1 MLAPSTIRKIIK
13 ELNQLKNEPLEDIRV
28 QIDEE
33 DVLQFVG
40 IIAGPVGTPY
50 HGGYFRVRFTFGNEF
65 PASPPKCI
73 FTTKIFHPNVSSA
86 GDICV
91 NTLKK
96 DWKATY
102 GIGHIL
108 TVIKCLLIYPNP
120 ESALDEQAGKML
132 LDDYDGYCKRAKL
145 MTNIHATIGGRPV
158 EFEDASKQESAT
170 NDPLSISFLDAPSSG
185 QSLSTATSDASSSR
199 TSTTTTQPS
208 ESPANDVV
216 AGMVPPLR
224 TSAQSNGAPRS
235 SPAPNE
241 KDAIPPS
248 SSSTKK
254 ALSAMRES
262 YKIPGTVSEKTGPFH
277 HEPLVIMIDDLVR
290 FCLAEIAYEGELG
303 CTIDRLKELIASFSE
318 KQVANLDPSQ
328 SSDTTAIPSSSTTD
342 NDQREAIVKTFPT
355 PITTVTRK
363 RKQNVDDAYCGYV
376 YSLIVKHPSI
386 IIGTVPEGTPPVWI
400 APPPH
405 KKEQAPPPIS
415 LNVVEFASEKTMQE
429 LKDAH
434 GSTLR
439 IAATKVACFVMITGT
454 HNRPSKLTDV
464 VYTTLQIITRARD
477 EGVAIKDLGH
487 LTKYDPKAIFFQI
500 SQLIGLDQSVNKT
513 HQQANLILAAGFENP
528 TRHQRR
534 FFTSR
539 VSEMVDE
546 GLVDRFA
553 VPTSRGNAVCLQLT
567 QSGSEELKNSEA
579 MSLAQQSRSPSDD
592 HIYRAD
598 IEDEEYEWTDEN
610 RFQRQI
616 GIQRQIV
623 TCLENRPEGMIIKDL
638 SASLGLFDGR
648 TVEKVLTRLSS
659 RVPPRHLV
667 HLHPVVVMESIG
679 KMRRQRYYT
688 LKHYQAMLQKQNI
701 PDDRYSWA
709 CMDDVGN
716 FANFTEDMFWESP
729 EDITTFIEAAQGS
742 RRKTGGSNPRDLINT
757 TRKRKY
763 KNPIIDGVVKRG
775 RPRKEWT
782 QASGDTQTANA
793 GPSSHARNRK
803 RKSLENDGP
812 EVDQEAV
819 VAETHHIPSPP
830 ALRRIYIRKAQ
841 KRRRPT
847 RNESEPDGKRR
858 KLEGV
863 EAPGEQIESTI
874 RDVLPVDVN
883 ESTGGPGQDT
893 LGNTPL
899 GGTGSSL
906 HPARKQKQSKPKP
919 TNYSQLKRHQE
930 IMDVLREKGG
940 ILQINGELSI
950 TIQSHSKILE
960 NRGVETA
967 IKSAFLMD
975 KKTISKD
982 VEAMGE
988 KGLVKVLKTVV
999 LDPNHRVSLQQPIT
1013 IFYLPEVAQD
1023 EVQEFISGIHRSYR
1037 PTTPGANTRQIGSAV
1052 PFTKLKRAVTNRKG
1066 TSTALSPDTLLVAEP
1081 RHQFLEDRQTV
1092 AQMFGF
1098 LLGKCRRAQE
1108 LYLFTLR
1115 DMLSDNPSP
1124 NILSVE
1130 NRIVATDYWTED
1142 LPLGSFCAII
1152 PAHTYIPYLEFAQSQ
1167 PEILKQPLKSF
1178 DIRLRR
1184 GLKIKHA
1191 AVKARLREI
1200 LVILAEIQLITPLS
1214 ESPNGTVM
1222 VNNSGNHMSLEAVTM
1237 PTSKKSPLPQ
1247 FWRFEEQVPTWL
1259 LSLSK
1264 FSSQIIEQVPP
1275 FHRVLP
1281 TADTNNA
1288 TVFWSFL
1295 QQICDRGSNFAT
1307 LQSTST
1313 PPDNARFLISPITL
1327 ACLCNLRA
1335 WTANYRLS
1343 RLQEDYLKRMIDVRT
1358 LTSPLDDPTP
1368 DRLVQASHITCAPQ
1382 QVICDYFSARIENLK
1397 SGFLRLEAR
1406 KK

>member
-1 MLAPSTIRKIIK
+1 
-13 ELNQLKNEPLEDIRV
+13 
-28 QIDEE
+28 
-33 DVLQFVG
+33 
-40 IIAGPVGTPY
+40 
-50 HGGYFRVRFTFGNEF
+50 
-65 PASPPKCI
+65 
-73 FTTKIFHPNVSSA
+73 
-86 GDICV
+86 
-91 NTLKK
+91 
-96 DWKATY
+96 
-102 GIGHIL
+102 
-108 TVIKCLLIYPNP
+108 
-120 ESALDEQAGKML
+120 
-132 LDDYDGYCKRAKL
+132 
-145 MTNIHATIGGRPV
+145 
-158 EFEDASKQESAT
+158 
-170 NDPLSISFLDAPSSG
+170 
-185 QSLSTATSDASSSR
+185 
-199 TSTTTTQPS
+199 
-208 ESPANDVV
+208 
-216 AGMVPPLR
+216 
-224 TSAQSNGAPRS
+224 
-235 SPAPNE
+235 
-241 KDAIPPS
+241 
-248 SSSTKK
+248 
-254 ALSAMRES
+254 
-262 YKIPGTVSEKTGPFH
+262 
-277 HEPLVIMIDDLVR
+277 
-290 FCLAEIAYEGELG
+290 
-303 CTIDRLKELIASFSE
+303 
-318 KQVANLDPSQ
+318 
-328 SSDTTAIPSSSTTD
+328 
-342 NDQREAIVKTFPT
+342 
-355 PITTVTRK
+355 
-363 RKQNVDDAYCGYV
+363 
-376 YSLIVKHPSI
+376 
-386 IIGTVPEGTPPVWI
+386 
-400 APPPH
+400 
-405 KKEQAPPPIS
+405 
-415 LNVVEFASEKTMQE
+415 
-429 LKDAH
+429 
-434 GSTLR
+434 
-439 IAATKVACFVMITGT
+439 
-454 HNRPSKLTDV
+454 
-464 VYTTLQIITRARD
+464 
-477 EGVAIKDLGH
+477 
-487 LTKYDPKAIFFQI
+487 
-500 SQLIGLDQSVNKT
+500 QSVNKT

-616 GIQRQIV
+616 GIQRQII

-830 ALRRIYIRKAQ
+830 ALRRSKRKKAEENDAYLDIAQ
-841 KRRRPT
+841 NNSAKDLRVVLQQEEPT
-847 RNESEPDGKRR
+847 VARARSVDIPPGLSEPQVSAAEDTIAMEYESPPKDDSHNQEPFTS
-858 KLEGV
+858 LEQDNSGPF
-863 EAPGEQIESTI
+863 AIESQEPT
-874 RDVLPVDVN
+874 
-883 ESTGGPGQDT
+883 
-893 LGNTPL
+893 
-899 GGTGSSL
+899 SS
-906 HPARKQKQSKPKP
+906 P
-919 TNYSQLKRHQE
+919 TKE

-1066 TSTALSPDTLLVAEP
+1066 TSTALPPDTLLVAEP

-1295 QQICDRGSNFAT
+1295 QQICDRASNFAT

-1406 KK
+1406 KKRAENTKGLNGGVNDALVRKAEKHLTNLGQRWDDL

>member
-1 MLAPSTIRKIIK
+1 
-13 ELNQLKNEPLEDIRV
+13 
-28 QIDEE
+28 
-33 DVLQFVG
+33 
-40 IIAGPVGTPY
+40 
-50 HGGYFRVRFTFGNEF
+50 
-65 PASPPKCI
+65 
-73 FTTKIFHPNVSSA
+73 
-86 GDICV
+86 
-91 NTLKK
+91 
-96 DWKATY
+96 
-102 GIGHIL
+102 
-108 TVIKCLLIYPNP
+108 
-120 ESALDEQAGKML
+120 
-132 LDDYDGYCKRAKL
+132 
-145 MTNIHATIGGRPV
+145 
-158 EFEDASKQESAT
+158 
-170 NDPLSISFLDAPSSG
+170 
-185 QSLSTATSDASSSR
+185 
-199 TSTTTTQPS
+199 
-208 ESPANDVV
+208 
-216 AGMVPPLR
+216 
-224 TSAQSNGAPRS
+224 
-235 SPAPNE
+235 
-241 KDAIPPS
+241 
-248 SSSTKK
+248 
-254 ALSAMRES
+254 
-262 YKIPGTVSEKTGPFH
+262 
-277 HEPLVIMIDDLVR
+277 MIDDLVR

-500 SQLIGLDQSVNKT
+500 SQLIGLGLIVKVSKGPSLNWAVHKRFYDQSPFWQKLTAEDAIHKDEDPEGTLDSSADLVANVPLLRHRVLRLLDQSVNKT

-830 ALRRIYIRKAQ
+830 ALRRSKRKKAEENDAYLDIAQNNSAKDLRVVLQQEEPTVARARSVDIPPGLSEPQVSAAEDTIAMEYESPPKDDSHNQEPFTSLEQDNSGPFAIESQEPTSSPTKVYIRKAQ

-874 RDVLPVDVN
+874 RGMY
-883 ESTGGPGQDT
+883 S
-893 LGNTPL
+893 LGT
-899 GGTGSSL
+899 
-906 HPARKQKQSKPKP
+906 
-919 TNYSQLKRHQE
+919 
-930 IMDVLREKGG
+930 
-940 ILQINGELSI
+940 
-950 TIQSHSKILE
+950 
-960 NRGVETA
+960 
-967 IKSAFLMD
+967 
-975 KKTISKD
+975 
-982 VEAMGE
+982 
-988 KGLVKVLKTVV
+988 
-999 LDPNHRVSLQQPIT
+999 
-1013 IFYLPEVAQD
+1013 
-1023 EVQEFISGIHRSYR
+1023 
-1037 PTTPGANTRQIGSAV
+1037 V
-1052 PFTKLKRAVTNRKG
+1052 PF
-1066 TSTALSPDTLLVAEP
+1066 
-1081 RHQFLEDRQTV
+1081 
-1092 AQMFGF
+1092 
-1098 LLGKCRRAQE
+1098 
-1108 LYLFTLR
+1108 
-1115 DMLSDNPSP
+1115 
-1124 NILSVE
+1124 
-1130 NRIVATDYWTED
+1130 
-1142 LPLGSFCAII
+1142 
-1152 PAHTYIPYLEFAQSQ
+1152 
-1167 PEILKQPLKSF
+1167 
-1178 DIRLRR
+1178 
-1184 GLKIKHA
+1184 
-1191 AVKARLREI
+1191 
-1200 LVILAEIQLITPLS
+1200 
-1214 ESPNGTVM
+1214 
-1222 VNNSGNHMSLEAVTM
+1222 
-1237 PTSKKSPLPQ
+1237 
-1247 FWRFEEQVPTWL
+1247 
-1259 LSLSK
+1259 
-1264 FSSQIIEQVPP
+1264 
-1275 FHRVLP
+1275 
-1281 TADTNNA
+1281 
-1288 TVFWSFL
+1288 
-1295 QQICDRGSNFAT
+1295 
-1307 LQSTST
+1307 
-1313 PPDNARFLISPITL
+1313 
-1327 ACLCNLRA
+1327 
-1335 WTANYRLS
+1335 
-1343 RLQEDYLKRMIDVRT
+1343 
-1358 LTSPLDDPTP
+1358 
-1368 DRLVQASHITCAPQ
+1368 
-1382 QVICDYFSARIENLK
+1382 
-1397 SGFLRLEAR
+1397 
-1406 KK
+1406 